1 VVEVLK
7 SVMVEEDLD
16 DRWRGSLEELR
27 YFLLL
32 SKDLNY
38 ISKEEYDNFEKKLT
52 EISYLLNQLIK
63 SLTSTPS
70 ATSKTSTTLEDP
82 CNPKS

>member
-16 DRWRGSLEELR
+16 GRWRGSLEELR

-38 ISKEEYDNFEKKLT
+38 MGDVVKNSLEVFEEKVK
-52 EISYLLNQLIK
+52 
-63 SLTSTPS
+63 
-70 ATSKTSTTLEDP
+70 
-82 CNPKS
+82 